1 MDTKLTFVISI
12 FFLFFLM
19 SAVSA
24 SENATDIEMA
34 EDSVLNQ
41 DLSVDDV
48 LQEDSSNDNGSRLDT
63 YIIAEDSIQ
72 GEAGSAV
79 YFSVD
84 ILDENDNPVMNG
96 TATLSIAGKNYTS
109 EVLNGTA
116 IFQGV
121 LIEDGMKTATVY
133 YHGNEWYNSSQMEI
147 EVYLIEE
154 FYFDMPVL
162 DETTDI
168 AGPLFEEPQKTR
180 NHAVVK
186 AASES
191 NQTGNPIFFILL
203 SLMVISSSAVINRKR

>member
-24 SENATDIEMA
+24 SENATNIEMA

-63 YIIAEDSIQ
+63 YIVAEDSIQ

-168 AGPLFEEPQKTR
+168 ADPLFEEPQKTR